1 MLAVKLLSLNIW
13 DLPIPLPGVN
23 HRRRRKEIL
32 KRVPQLGADLVL
44 IQEAFRPAFKLELR
58 RALPDYYA
66 DHYLAGSRRRW
77 GVRFD
82 TSGGLLTL
90 SRWPVLRSRYL
101 PARALPGMRW
111 DERLGSKGCLLTL
124 IGTPAGPLWVGNLHL
139 HAGTGRNARRARA
152 LQVRD
157 LLQAL
162 PYPESTS
169 LLLGGDF
176 NMDPATEQLDE
187 PTGLDLLFQAGFRE
201 VAGAAGGHLATVVQ
215 RRNRY
220 ARYWPGRHPD
230 RRLTHFFCRGGGIRP
245 VAGSVSVC
253 LDDPPVSDHFGLM
266 ARFELAPAGAV
277 PQTAGV
283 EHQVAGIGAGAE

>member
-23 HRRRRKEIL
+23 HRRRRLEIL
-32 KRVPQLGADLVL
+32 KRVPPLGADVVL
-44 IQEAFRPAFKLELR
+44 IQEAFRPAFKLALR
-58 RALPDYYA
+58 RALPDYYG

-77 GVRFD
+77 GVKWD

-101 PARALPGMRW
+101 PAYTVPGMRW

-124 IGTPAGPLWVGNLHL
+124 LSTPAGHLWVGNVHL
-139 HAGTGRNARRARA
+139 HAGTGENARRARV
-152 LQVRD
+152 LQVRH

-162 PYPESTS
+162 PPPGRER
-169 LLLGGDF
+169 LVLGGDF
-176 NMDPATEQLDE
+176 NMDPATERLEE
-187 PTGLDLLFQAGFRE
+187 PTGWDLLLAAGFRE
-201 VAGAAGGHLATVVQ
+201 VAGGLGGSLATVVQ

-230 RRLTHFFCRGGGIRP
+230 RRLTHFFYWGKGIRP
-245 VAGSVSVC
+245 MPGSACVC

-266 ARFELAPAGAV
+266 AHIELTPAGAAARSAGAQCQV
-277 PQTAGV
+277 LGLGV
-283 EHQVAGIGAGAE
+283 EAG